1 MIYLAKAVSL
11 LVAAE
16 VGVIVVVVDN
26 IVGVVDFVVLV
37 VVEESTIQV

>member
-1 MIYLAKAVSL
+1 MIYLAKAFSL
-11 LVAAE
+11 LVVAE